1 MNKRLTPFFLNYY
14 KNRIGQYVWWIINTI
29 NAKWWRVK
37 LGKNQTYRGKVNF
50 RVWLNSQITIGDNCL
65 FYNSHNDNWIGIY
78 CPCIISTLTQGAN
91 LKIGNNCGL
100 SGTVVGCAKS
110 IVIGDNVRMGANT
123 LITDT
128 DWHTDDYR
136 TGSNKEVII
145 EDNVWLG
152 YGVKVLK
159 GVHIGKNSVVGA
171 GSIVT
176 HDIPANVIAAGNP
189 CKVVKQINEQA

>member
-29 NAKWWRVK
+29 NAKWWRVR

-100 SGTVVGCAKS
+100 SGTVIGCAKS

-136 TGSNKEVII
+136 TGPNKEVII

-176 HDIPANVIAAGNP
+176 RDIPANVIAAGNP
-189 CKVVKQINEQA
+189 CKVVKQINE

>member
-91 LKIGNNCGL
+91 LKIGNNCWL
-100 SGTVVGCAKS
+100 SGTVIGCAKS

-136 TGSNKEVII
+136 TGPNKEVII

-176 HDIPANVIAAGNP
+176 RDIPANVIAAGNP
-189 CKVVKQINEQA
+189 CKVVKQINE

>member
-100 SGTVVGCAKS
+100 SGTVIGCAKS

-136 TGSNKEVII
+136 TGPNKEVII

-176 HDIPANVIAAGNP
+176 RDIPANVIAAGNP
-189 CKVVKQINEQA
+189 CKVVKQINE

>member
-14 KNRIGQYVWWIINTI
+14 KNRIGQYYWKVINTI

-37 LGKNQTYRGKVNF
+37 IGKNPTYRGKVNF
-50 RVWLNSQITIGDNCL
+50 RVWLESEISIGDNCL

-78 CPCIISTLTQGAN
+78 CPCIISTLTKGAK
-91 LKIGNNCGL
+91 LEIGDNCGM
-100 SGTVVGCAKS
+100 SGTVVGCAKH
-110 IVIGDNVRMGANT
+110 IKIGNNVRCGANT

-128 DWHTDDYR
+128 DWHTDDPR
-136 TGSNKEVII
+136 TGKNKEVII

-159 GVHIGKNSVVGA
+159 GVHIGENSVIGA

-176 HDIPANVIAAGNP
+176 RDIPANVIAAGNP
-189 CKVVKQINEQA
+189 CKVVKQIEL